1 MKKTTAFWDAS
12 ALVPACVN
20 EAASR
25 QARSYLKRFEPVV
38 WWGSLVEVHS
48 AVCRLRR
55 GQEISDHEKQGAVAR
70 LRLLSRAWREV
81 LPDDEVRDLA
91 AQALDK
97 YSLRAADSM
106 QLAAALVWCEQR
118 PPRRNFICGD
128 KRLALA
134 ASAVGFSVLTL

>member
-1 MKKTTAFWDAS
+1 
-12 ALVPACVN
+12 
-20 EAASR
+20 
-25 QARSYLKRFEPVV
+25 
-38 WWGSLVEVHS
+38 
-48 AVCRLRR
+48 
-55 GQEISDHEKQGAVAR
+55 VAR